1 MNAFLD
7 RYRDHGLLLARVG
20 LGLMMIIV
28 HGAPKLFG
36 GPEVWAMVGGSMA
49 NFGIDFAPTFWGFCA
64 AMAEFGGGIAL
75 ILGVAV
81 RPASAGLAFTMLV
94 AAVMHLAAGEGL
106 KGASHP
112 VEVGVVFLGLILM
125 GGGRF
130 SLDAKLFG
138 GRRQAAPDAAL
149 A

>member
-1 MNAFLD
+1 MIGFLD

-20 LGLMMIIV
+20 LGLMMILA
-28 HGAPKLFG
+28 HGAPKLFA
-36 GPEVWAMVGGSMA
+36 GPELWEKIGGSMA
-49 NFGIDFAPTFWGFCA
+49 HFGIHFAPTFWGFCA
-64 AMAEFGGGIAL
+64 ALAEFGGGIAL
-75 ILGVAV
+75 ILGLAV
-81 RPASAGLAFTMLV
+81 RPASASLAFTMLV

-112 VEVGVVFLGLILM
+112 IEIGVVFLALILA

-138 GRRQAAPDAAL
+138 GRSATTAL